1 MQPFQANFNQIQA
14 PRVNPQ
20 IQAEQIDLGIDK
32 VAAEFQRQE
41 SGLKS
46 NMQQMQNNQT
56 AMQNSIRTQ
65 MKRSEM
71 DWRGLEKLTDF
82 SKTLEK
88 MLLTRHDDYK
98 KRVEAEQINQAFM
111 DGGDPHKNEKF
122 KEEEAQLEAAH
133 EATVAV
139 STE

>member
-1 MQPFQANFNQIQA
+1 MTSPLLSLLLIMQPFQANFNQIQA

-71 DWRGLEKLTDF
+71 D
-82 SKTLEK
+82 
-88 MLLTRHDDYK
+88 
-98 KRVEAEQINQAFM
+98 
-111 DGGDPHKNEKF
+111 
-122 KEEEAQLEAAH
+122 
-133 EATVAV
+133 
-139 STE
+139 

>member
-1 MQPFQANFNQIQA
+1 
-14 PRVNPQ
+14 
-20 IQAEQIDLGIDK
+20 
-32 VAAEFQRQE
+32 
-41 SGLKS
+41 
-46 NMQQMQNNQT
+46 
-56 AMQNSIRTQ
+56 

-139 STE
+139 STEYQNKGGLPDIAAEIEKRSGWEKYYYVKGLVMNGAVGCNSYYNPCQNCCKSS

>member
-1 MQPFQANFNQIQA
+1 M
-14 PRVNPQ
+14 
-20 IQAEQIDLGIDK
+20 
-32 VAAEFQRQE
+32 
-41 SGLKS
+41 
-46 NMQQMQNNQT
+46 
-56 AMQNSIRTQ
+56 
-65 MKRSEM
+65 
-71 DWRGLEKLTDF
+71 RGLEKLTDF

-139 STE
+139 STEYQNKGGLLILLLKLRSALDGKILLCKRVGNEWCCWLEFLLQSKPRNTNHFQGW